1 MADNVLDGQ
10 MYIAYS
16 HNETP
21 GDHVTNTE
29 LPEEFTSI
37 NFMVVPTS
45 RLNVI
50 NSVDDD
56 GDALASAISV
66 SPNPA
71 NENVTVRFDGI
82 NASNITLSIVSSLG
96 QTMMTS
102 TSPAGQIAHG
112 VTIATQDLPT
122 GTYLVVVEA
131 DGQRASRTLSIVR

>member
-1 MADNVLDGQ
+1 
-10 MYIAYS
+10 
-16 HNETP
+16 
-21 GDHVTNTE
+21 
-29 LPEEFTSI
+29 
-37 NFMVVPTS
+37 MVVPTS